1 MFNNFIPLIKSFY
14 CNSILPQLYTD
25 SLSYSEQL
33 YVFLNRL
40 NELTNRVNSLNEF
53 VKTVAEMVE
62 ELDKHI
68 AETVKEQLQIWY
80 DDGTLK
86 NILAEV
92 SKEFFEEL
100 KSELLAITIKTP
112 VLNPTRVFR
121 AIRDFGDFDSSL
133 TTGVPYY
140 SWLQGYTAYTDGNG
154 NLRHVMCLISQ
165 NTGFTTNNTVQLV
178 IFDDKGEIVRQS
190 SFILGHAQS
199 IIYLNGNFYVA
210 FSYEFTDGEQVNSNK
225 VAIIDEGTLT
235 NYQVKTFDRMV
246 HELATDGENIYCSS
260 IDNATIYK
268 MNFENSTTEL
278 LFYNQ
283 DIKTTIQGMAIY
295 RGYFWIATST
305 PAKICVIDYNG
316 NLFYEYK
323 VPRST
328 DDLYNI
334 GEFQGLSVVGDTF
347 YFGTFSKLGQPSTA
361 QLINN
366 QVFKFN
372 VLTNKGCNSTGMY
385 RGVDTRI
392 FYVDSYATGKNPT
405 GEQDNPFLY
414 VQEAIESSCNCKEG
428 SIEIHIV
435 NDSHYAVF
443 IRSNK
448 TYNIVSD
455 MDTRAVIGGCTTML
469 TPFIRF
475 SNIAFSQSNT
485 QWGTACLDVQM
496 GNVLIHSC
504 RFNPTSNPATYV
516 QTDYG
521 CRSLGAV
528 MVLDTINNYEN
539 NETFQ
544 TRTGKQQY
552 VSNTGYITPAENNS
566 V

>member
-1 MFNNFIPLIKSFY
+1 MLNNFIPLIKRFY
-14 CNSILPQLYTD
+14 CNAVLPQLYTD
-25 SLSYSEQL
+25 SLSYTEQICVL
-33 YVFLNRL
+33 LDRV
-40 NELTNRVNSLNEF
+40 NELSTRVNDLNEF
-53 VKTVAEMVE
+53 VKTVSDMVE

-68 AETVKEQLQIWY
+68 GEIVSAQLTEWY
-80 DDGTLK
+80 NDGTLK
-86 NILAEV
+86 EMLSEV
-92 SKEFFEEL
+92 STDFFNEL
-100 KSELLAITIKTP
+100 KTQLLAVTVKTP
-112 VLNPTRVFR
+112 IINPSRVFR
-121 AIRDFGDFDSSL
+121 VIRDFGDFDSARE
-133 TTGVPYY
+133 TGKAYY
-140 SWLQGYTAYTDGNG
+140 SWLQGYTAYLDGNG
-154 NLRHVMCLISQ
+154 NLRHAMCLISQ
-165 NTGFTTNNTVQLV
+165 NSGFTKNNTVNLV
-178 IFDDKGEIVRQS
+178 VLDETGAVLRQS
-190 SFILGHAQS
+190 SFVLGHAQS
-199 IIYLNGNFYVA
+199 IIYKDGNFYIS
-210 FSYEFTDGEQVNSNK
+210 FSYEFIEGEETNSNK

-246 HELATDGENIYCSS
+246 HELVTDGTDIYCSS

-268 MNFENSTTEL
+268 MDFETSTTEL

-295 RGYFWIATST
+295 SGYFWIATST
-305 PAKICVIDYNG
+305 PAKICVIDYSG

-323 VPRST
+323 VPKT
-328 DDLYNI
+328 ADQLYNI
-334 GEFQGLSVVGDTF
+334 GEFQGLSVIGDTF
-347 YFGTFSKLGQPSTA
+347 YFGTFSKLGQPSSA

-372 VLTNKGCNSTGMY
+372 VLTNKGCNNTGMY
-385 RGVDTRI
+385 RSVDTKI
-392 FYVDSYATGKNPT
+392 FYVDSYSTASNPD
-405 GEQDNPFLY
+405 GSSDKPFLY
-414 VQEAIESSCNCKEG
+414 VQEAIESSGCVPEG

-435 NDSHYAVF
+435 HDSHYSVF

-448 TYNIVSD
+448 SYNIVSD

-485 QWGTACLDVQM
+485 QWGTACLDSQM

-504 RFNPTSNPATYV
+504 RFNPTSNPETYV

-528 MVLDTINNYEN
+528 MVLDTINDYEN
-539 NETFQ
+539 NENFQ